1 MFATQGNLA
10 IRDCLKTSDRAGSG
24 ACIAAA
30 SRPHRRLDMYAAPC
44 GKDDAR
50 RAGLKSAVFMLASMM
65 WMAGCEARVP
75 EAPAPSARALYRS
88 SRPAGFSGLTFDDR
102 GRLWAVPEREA
113 ALVRFELEGERL
125 QIAERVPIEG
135 HPEGYDLESLAFFEG
150 RFFVGTE
157 HLRPE
162 RQSDPIL
169 VIERNGSKARVVQRF
184 AFPYRAWKILGTR
197 NHGIE
202 GLCVTD
208 RHIVAA
214 AEIGIGT
221 RRRVAPLGV
230 FDRSTGALLK
240 AFRVV
245 LSSET
250 GKISA
255 LDCRARG
262 DQIDVLAIERHYG
275 VARLVKVVLDLG
287 SATEELEFTVMSDLT
302 ARLSPLP
309 NLEGVARSKSG
320 DIFVI
325 TDNQSRSVSG
335 PTMLFHGRSG
345 VGLFSKSGP
354 Q

>member
-1 MFATQGNLA
+1 MFATQGNSA
-10 IRDCLKTSDRAGSG
+10 IRASLKT
-24 ACIAAA
+24 AAFMFA
-30 SRPHRRLDMYAAPC
+30 SVTWL
-44 GKDDAR
+44 
-50 RAGLKSAVFMLASMM
+50 
-65 WMAGCEARVP
+65 AGCEARVP
-75 EAPAPSARALYRS
+75 EAPAPTVRALYRPS
-88 SRPAGFSGLTFDDR
+88 SPAGFSGLTFDDQ
-102 GRLWAVPEREA
+102 GRLWAVPERA
-113 ALVRFELEGERL
+113 AELVRFELEGERL
-125 QIAERVPIEG
+125 RIAERIRIEG
-135 HPEGYDLESLAFFEG
+135 HPEGYDLESLAFFQG

-162 RQSDPIL
+162 RESDPIL
-169 VIERNGSKARVVQRF
+169 VIDRKGSKAQVVERF
-184 AFPYRAWKILGTR
+184 SFPYRAWKILGTR

-208 RHIVAA
+208 RHIVAS

-230 FDRSTGALLK
+230 FDRATGRLLE

-255 LDCRARG
+255 LDCQATG

-275 VARLVKVVLDLG
+275 VARLVGVMLALG
-287 SATEELEFTVMSDLT
+287 SATREFEFRIVSDLT
-302 ARLSPLP
+302 ERLSPLP
-309 NLEGVARSKSG
+309 NLEGVARSTSG
-320 DIFVI
+320 EVFVV

-335 PTMLFHGRSG
+335 PTMLFHGQSG
-345 VGLFSKSGP
+345 VGLFSKSGS